1 MFAPRGKGY
10 DSDSEDE
17 GQRLT
22 PSPGATS
29 SVVSL
34 QSSGRA
40 RKEKPS
46 LGAGGNNAD
55 DKKKKKI
62 KLPPQH
68 SIDKIWE
75 RFSKKTF
82 TKALSIL
89 PFEPVPASTS
99 SERANELLWAGYER
113 AADECRRKV
122 RKIIQE
128 CKRVNQRY
136 RDPGFDLD
144 WDLKWE
150 KGNTL
155 NYLGKTKFAL
165 NTSTLQDPSS
175 TVPKA
180 VKRVHEI
187 FDNPTFM
194 KNVNGSD
201 VKQGGLGDCWL
212 MASMSGLANVEGAIQ
227 RTCVEYNT
235 RIGIYGFV
243 FYRDGEWIYSIIDD
257 KLFLK
262 SPNWDNRSMQR
273 DLLQQ
278 IEREEAEMVYRKT
291 YQTGS
296 KALFFG
302 QNKDQNET
310 WVPLLEKAYAKAHGD
325 YASLA
330 GGWIGE
336 GLEDLSSGVTTELL
350 TSDILDTD
358 VFWDNELNNSNKE
371 FLFGC
376 STGLLDGG
384 TGTRDGIQERH
395 AYNVVETRTLKDGTR
410 LVKLRNPWGAKG
422 RGIWEGAY
430 SDGSKEWNRQVQ
442 EELGHSFG
450 SDSVF
455 WITYDDLLR
464 KFQHVDRTRLF
475 SDPDWRVSQR
485 WIGVDVPWRAQYH
498 EKFHVKLTRDSPL
511 VLVLSQLD
519 DRYFKGLRGQY
530 VFDLHFRVHEQ
541 GRPDAEDYI
550 VRSHANYL
558 MERSV
563 GVELPDMAAGNYSI
577 WICVSGERLN
587 GSSSVEEV
595 VARECRARVENE
607 KLAQVGRAYDLAHS
621 KAAAHLAE
629 VARQRRACDHSK
641 ADEERKKER
650 KANWERRRLQ
660 TVVHKKQR
668 DKNLAKRERR
678 KKERREAAEKKKAEE
693 EAAKLAA
700 EPKVEEKK
708 AEDVKTDDADK
719 SQTEKPAAETAE
731 TPADEPN
738 ATDED
743 VVVETPTNADEPNN
757 EADKQ
762 AVDTKPTHIDAPTD
776 PSSSSECKQ
785 DAESITSSD
794 SSPQDTPMDTPQSEK
809 SDTVTPGPDTDN
821 GSSEKVPVP
830 PVTGGPPPEPE
841 STDSKATN
849 TLPIVCQYHK
859 EQQAEAQKQLLAA
872 QEEQKKLE
880 QQQREQQEHQQQ
892 QQAQNQRD
900 PYSEDDSSDSPV
912 SDWDDLFDS
921 SDDDTANPK
930 VQLREQTAAAQAA
943 GLPNPVLVDVD
954 ETDNEDARAEPWN
967 AVCVVGFRV
976 YSKDEA
982 LELRVVMEGGGLS
995 EGGMGEKGEMDL
1007 DDAMNN
1013 AGGARSEVKK
1023 DETNKEDGG
1032 GELAKY
1038 ATIVSKDGEEYEKA
1052 AVPPVSTK
1060 DGEDKS

>member
-17 GQRLT
+17 CQRLI
-22 PSPGATS
+22 PSPGTS
-29 SVVSL
+29 SSAVSL

-46 LGAGGNNAD
+46 LGAGGNNGD

-498 EKFHVKLTRDSPL
+498 EKFHVKLTKDSPL

-577 WICVSGERLN
+577 WICVGGERLN

-693 EAAKLAA
+693 EAAKVAA
-700 EPKVEEKK
+700 EPKVED
-708 AEDVKTDDADK
+708 AKTDDADK
-719 SQTEKPAAETAE
+719 SQTEDKPAVETAD
-731 TPADEPN
+731 TPADEPK
-738 ATDED
+738 ATDEAAA
-743 VVVETPTNADEPNN
+743 VETATKADETAA

-762 AVDTKPTHIDAPTD
+762 NTEEKPSHSDVAADA
-776 PSSSSECKQ
+776 SSTECKQ
-785 DAESITSSD
+785 DAESTTSSD

-809 SDTVTPGPDTDN
+809 SDTVTPGPDADS
-821 GSSEKVPVP
+821 GSEKVPVP

-841 STDSKATN
+841 STDATTTS

-859 EQQAEAQKQLLAA
+859 DQQAEAQKQLLAA

-880 QQQREQQEHQQQ
+880 QQQREQQQQQQQQ

-943 GLPNPVLVDVD
+943 GLPNPVLVDID

-1013 AGGARSEVKK
+1013 AGGARGEVKK
-1023 DETNKEDGG
+1023 DDTNKEDGG

-1052 AVPPVSTK
+1052 AVPPVSAK